1 VPEFKPYSAFKAKG
15 HDYFM
20 SNADH
25 LRAWLTLT
33 LTPGL
38 GGRTVDGL
46 NEAFGSA
53 AAWPDQS
60 SAALTEAGLS
70 ERQIN
75 ALRRPDAAAL
85 ERCLAWLAHDQ
96 HHFISRDDAL
106 YPPLLLESGGAPAGL
121 FVLGNPDYLLHP
133 QLAVV
138 GSRNASAG
146 GLRHTHQLVEPLS
159 RMGLV
164 ITSGLAE
171 GIDGTAHR
179 ACLRAGGHTIAVAAT
194 GLDRVYPARHRDLAR
209 QISQQGALV
218 SEFAPGTAAQRGHFP
233 ARNRIIAGMSLG
245 TLVIEAGLRSGSLIT
260 ARLAAEA
267 GREVMAVPGS
277 IDHPMARGCHQ
288 LIREGARLVA
298 CAEEVA
304 EALTNLA
311 GEQAERLR
319 ARLAQAQNNDL
330 LDKSTAKPHLS
341 QGHDEA
347 LDDEYQRLID
357 SMGYD
362 PMPVDDIIR
371 RSQLSAS
378 AVSSMLLRLELK
390 GLVAAM
396 PGAHYHLVGPASQ
409 PAQDA

>member
-1 VPEFKPYSAFKAKG
+1 MTSDA
-15 HDYFM
+15 
-20 SNADH
+20 
-25 LRAWLTLT
+25 LRAWLALT

-38 GGRTVDGL
+38 GGRAVDGL
-46 NEAFGSA
+46 SEAFGSA

-60 SAALTEAGLS
+60 PAALAAAGLTD
-70 ERQIN
+70 RQIQT
-75 ALRRPDAAAL
+75 LKQPDADAI
-85 ERCLAWLAHDQ
+85 ERCLDWLAHDQ
-96 HHFISRDDAL
+96 HHFIHRDDAL

-121 FVLGNPDYLLHP
+121 FVLGDPDCLLCP

-146 GLRHTHQLVEPLS
+146 GLRHTAQLIEPLS

-171 GIDGTAHR
+171 GIDGAAHR
-179 ACLRAGGHTIAVAAT
+179 ACLQAGGRTIAVAAT

-245 TLVIEAGLRSGSLIT
+245 TLVMEAGLRSGSLIT

-277 IDHPMARGCHQ
+277 IDHPLAWGCHQ

-298 CAEEVA
+298 NAEEIA
-304 EALTNLA
+304 EALSGLA

-330 LDKSTAKPHLS
+330 LDKTTVGPNFSSS
-341 QGHDEA
+341 QDEP

-378 AVSSMLLRLELK
+378 AVSSMLLRLELR
-390 GLVAAM
+390 GLVATM
-396 PGAHYHLVGPASQ
+396 PGAHYHLVSPPPKS
-409 PAQDA
+409 AQDN